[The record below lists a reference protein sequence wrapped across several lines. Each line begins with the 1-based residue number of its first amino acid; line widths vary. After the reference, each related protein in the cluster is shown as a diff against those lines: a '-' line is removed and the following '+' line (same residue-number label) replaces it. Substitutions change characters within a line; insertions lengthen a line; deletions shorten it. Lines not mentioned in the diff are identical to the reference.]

1 MLKSIG
7 ALACLGCVCR
17 PAEQTGRWGLNA
29 ASPYPILYGAGAER
43 LLCSCFRCGKAP
55 LRSRIRWFPPGGS
68 ALRAARKTCGCA
80 GEPVLQPKRAGR
92 AFQHFRKAAGQRLVA
107 AEVHQS
113 FRIMKLMDGGMAFV
127 VIVHTELCC
136 VKIKLRAGSC
146 ADKARAAPPGV
157 VFYQEMSDGMK

>member
-1 MLKSIG
+1 MQHPRTLFCMERELS
-7 ALACLGCVCR
+7 ACSA
-17 PAEQTGRWGLNA
+17 PASAAEKRRSEAVFDGFLPVGLRRA
-29 ASPYPILYGAGAER
+29 P
-43 LLCSCFRCGKAP
+43 RC
-55 LRSRIRWFPPGGS
+55 
-68 ALRAARKTCGCA
+68 KTCGCA

-107 AEVHQS
+107 AEVHQP

-157 VFYQEMSDGMK
+157 VFYKKCLMV

>member
-1 MLKSIG
+1 M
-7 ALACLGCVCR
+7 
-17 PAEQTGRWGLNA
+17 
-29 ASPYPILYGAGAER
+29 
-43 LLCSCFRCGKAP
+43 
-55 LRSRIRWFPPGGS
+55 PPGGADGTLGAECSIPVPYFVWSGSRAPALLLLPLRKS
-68 ALRAARKTCGCA
+68 AAQKPYSMVSSRWVCAARRAARHA
-80 GEPVLQPKRAGR
+80 AALASPVLQPKRAGR

-157 VFYQEMSDGMK
+157 VFYKKCLMV